1 MTYYKIL
8 SVSGGKIEIQKKEKN
23 PIYDIEFDRLDN
35 MGCFSI
41 DDICQKLDD
50 MGISPENSSIEYV
63 SIPSITF
70 KKLFY
75 IMDGMETKD
84 LILLSGKIIENDIVK
99 TLINTIISSRNK
111 GMGSPNL
118 STNWLYNVKV
128 K

>member
-8 SVSGGKIEIQKKEKN
+8 SVSGGKIEIQKNTKN
-23 PIYDIEFDRLDN
+23 PIYEAEFDRLDN

-41 DDICQKLDD
+41 DEICKKLDD
-50 MGISPENSSIEYV
+50 MGIDSENSSIEYA
-63 SIPSITF
+63 SLPSITF

-75 IMDGMETKD
+75 IMDGMKTKD
-84 LILLSGKIIENDIVK
+84 LILLSGKIIQNDIVT
-99 TLINTIISSRNK
+99 TLIDKIISSRNK

-118 STNWLYNVKV
+118 STNWLYNIKT

>member
-8 SVSGGKIEIQKKEKN
+8 SVSGGKIEIEKKDKN

-50 MGISPENSSIEYV
+50 MRIAQDVISVEYA
-63 SIPSITF
+63 SLPSITF

-75 IMDGMETKD
+75 IMDSMETKD
-84 LILLSGKIIENDIVK
+84 LILLSGKIIQNDIVK

-111 GMGSPNL
+111 GIGSPNV
-118 STNWLYNVKV
+118 STNWLYNVKIR
-128 K
+128 

>member
-23 PIYDIEFDRLDN
+23 PIYDTEFDRLDN

-118 STNWLYNVKV
+118 STNWLYNVKI